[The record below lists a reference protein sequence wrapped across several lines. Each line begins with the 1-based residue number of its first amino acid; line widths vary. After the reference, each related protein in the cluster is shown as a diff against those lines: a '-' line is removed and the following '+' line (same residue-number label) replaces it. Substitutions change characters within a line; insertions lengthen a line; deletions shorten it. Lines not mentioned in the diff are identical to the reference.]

1 MAHWY
6 SVQVVHT
13 ALNMMLTLKVFLGR
27 FDMRTLE
34 AALDNGK
41 TGAARLLQSMGEAL
55 AERTGAIF
63 VGVHQK
69 QTAATPCEPNLLE
82 RLASEAEVVLTGTA
96 D

>member
-1 MAHWY
+1 MARTNIY
-6 SVQVVHT
+6 SPEGSVDPNAAPT
-13 ALNMMLTLKVFLGR
+13 ALVAVGALAGKR
-27 FDMRTLE
+27 I